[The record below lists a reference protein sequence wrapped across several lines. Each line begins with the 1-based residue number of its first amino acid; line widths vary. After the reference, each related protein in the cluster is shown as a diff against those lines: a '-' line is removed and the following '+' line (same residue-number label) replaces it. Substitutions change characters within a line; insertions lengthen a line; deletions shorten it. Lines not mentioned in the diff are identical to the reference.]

1 MIRTT
6 AQNPPDPPAE
16 FSTRRVVRLAWF
28 FIFSGAISELVIFR
42 SISGALSLTAAGTVA
57 IINFRWLEVVLE
69 RVLQP
74 GKPSYD
80 RSAILRIIARLALLA
95 CVLAA
100 LVWVP
105 HIDPVAVTLGFS
117 ALVAA
122 LVVEGVRGA
131 RVGGG

>member
-1 MIRTT
+1 MC
-6 AQNPPDPPAE
+6 
-16 FSTRRVVRLAWF
+16 
-28 FIFSGAISELVIFR
+28 
-42 SISGALSLTAAGTVA
+42 LTAAGTVA

-69 RVLQP
+69 RVIQP

-117 ALVAA
+117 ALVVA
-122 LVVEGVRGA
+122 LVVEGVRGG